1 MLSEISRDFDAQKP
15 VGRPEI
21 SKAVMLAEIIL
32 GLFDET
38 CEAASN
44 ETIVDMYD

>member
-15 VGRPEI
+15 VGRPKI
-21 SKAVMLAEIIL
+21 GKAVMLVKVVF